1 MVRISTLEKWVRQE
15 RENPLPAPRRCRFVA
30 DGALRPPA
38 SSLAAFTLP
47 ETMRE
52 RLSRAGSRTE
62 FAVAQGMF
70 TAVARPTSVQSSATL
85 WVIAP
90 LLRFACTSRSSTT
103 VRLIASSRPL
113 PTFARRLNS
122 RLSENQVSFS
132 LSGRV
137 THDAQKGFFK
147 LFNANGK
154 YFKPSALRSKDDSS
168 L

>member
-1 MVRISTLEKWVRQE
+1 MGKVK
-15 RENPLPAPRRCRFVA
+15 RESPLPSSKRCQSVA
-30 DGALRPPA
+30 DDAFGPTV
-38 SSLAAFTLP
+38 SSLAALTPP

-52 RLSRAGSRTE
+52 RLRRAGSRPE
-62 FAVAQGMF
+62 FAVVQRAF
-70 TAVARPTSVQSSATL
+70 TAFACPTSAQSSATL
-85 WVIAP
+85 WMIAP
-90 LLRFACTSRSSTT
+90 LLRFACASRSSTT